1 VIEEADARL
10 QQWARGVLETSAS
23 VSLARPGD
31 ANKGTGASLFL
42 MELVAMPP
50 MRGDR
55 RPPLQLALRYL
66 VTAWGDDAGAE
77 HRVLGALVGAAMQ
90 EDGFEVELAPL
101 NADAWAALGIAPRPS
116 FVIKLPVRMER
127 PERPAKPV
135 LKSLVVQEAGLAK
148 LLGVVLG
155 PGDVPIAAAHVD
167 LPALALSAETDARGR
182 FAFAAVP
189 AEPRQLRVRV
199 RARRKEGEVQVVRPD
214 DGGLVTIRFDQ
225 VLED

>member
-10 QQWARGVLETSAS
+10 QQWAKGVLEAGAD
-23 VSLARPGD
+23 VSLARPAD

-42 MELVAMPP
+42 MELVPMPP

-66 VTAWGDDAGAE
+66 VTAWGDDASAE
-77 HRVLGALVGAAMQ
+77 HRVLGALVAAAMQ
-90 EDGFEVELAPL
+90 EDGFDVELTPL
-101 NADAWAALGIAPRPS
+101 SADAWAALGVAPRPS
-116 FVIKLPVRMER
+116 FVVRLTVRMER
-127 PERPAKPV
+127 PEPEAKPV
-135 LKSLVVQEAGLAK
+135 LKPLVLQEAGLAR
-148 LLGVVLG
+148 LFGVVLG
-155 PGDVPIAAAHVD
+155 PGDVPLAAAHVD
-167 LPALALSAETDARGR
+167 LPSLSLSVETDARGR

-189 AEPRQLRVRV
+189 AEPKQLRVRV